1 MKKYLKWI
9 VCLLSITIF
18 IILAIL
24 VKTRND
30 IFLDS
35 FIYDFISKYI
45 TDNLTNIVKYLT
57 YIGSGI
63 VVIGITIFVFI
74 FFKNK
79 KYSLYMSINL
89 ISITILQLVLKNIF
103 SRERPTDINLIEETG
118 YSFPSGHSLTAMA
131 FYGFLI
137 YLVHI
142 SNISKRSKTIFITLF
157 TLFIVV
163 TGLSRVYLGVHYF
176 TDVIGGFTF
185 SLAYL
190 IVFTNIIKYRVKYYF

>member
-1 MKKYLKWI
+1 MKKYSKWI

-24 VKTRND
+24 VKTSND

-35 FIYDFISKYI
+35 FVYNFISKYI
-45 TDNLTNIVKYLT
+45 TDNLTSIVKYLT

-89 ISITILQLVLKNIF
+89 ISITILQLILKNIF
-103 SRERPTDINLIEETG
+103 SRERPIDINLIEETG
-118 YSFPSGHSLTAMA
+118 YSFPSGHSLTSMA

-137 YLVHI
+137 YLIHI
-142 SNISKRSKTIFITLF
+142 SNLNKRSKIIFTTLF
-157 TLFIVV
+157 TIFIVV
-163 TGLSRVYLGVHYF
+163 TGFSRIYLGVHYF
-176 TDVIGGFTF
+176 TDVLGGFTF

-190 IVFTNIIKYRVKYYF
+190 IVFTSIVRERLK

>member
-9 VCLLSITIF
+9 ICLLSITIF

-24 VKTRND
+24 VKTSND

-45 TDNLTNIVKYLT
+45 ADNLTGIVKYLT

-79 KYSLYMSINL
+79 KYSLYMAINL
-89 ISITILQLVLKNIF
+89 VSITILQLILKSIF
-103 SRERPTDINLIEETG
+103 LRERPTDINLIEETG
-118 YSFPSGHSLTAMA
+118 YSFPSGHSLTSMA

-137 YLVHI
+137 YLIHI
-142 SNISKRSKTIFITLF
+142 SNLNKRSKTIFITLF
-157 TLFIVV
+157 TIFIVV

-190 IVFTNIIKYRVKYYF
+190 IVFTYIIKERLK